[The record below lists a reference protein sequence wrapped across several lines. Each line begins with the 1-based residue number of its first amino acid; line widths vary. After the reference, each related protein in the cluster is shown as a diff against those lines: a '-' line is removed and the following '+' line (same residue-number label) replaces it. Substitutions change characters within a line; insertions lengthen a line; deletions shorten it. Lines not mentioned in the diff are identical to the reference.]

1 MNLREP
7 LFRPPAEADSLIFQA
22 AYGCPHNS
30 CRFCGMYKT
39 VRYEPKAPAEI
50 AAEIRQAGTEYPG
63 TSRVFLADGD
73 IMHLPVEHLRTILAE
88 LNRAFPRLARVNCY
102 ANGSSI
108 LAKTPEEL
116 ADLKRLKLSTLY
128 MGLESG
134 SQRVLDRFGKTEQ
147 ADQMVSAVK
156 RAQENGLK
164 CSVMILI
171 GLGGKELRH
180 EHIACTAAA
189 LNLMKPDLLSA
200 LRFIPIPG
208 LALPDGYTPVTE
220 YEAVEELCG
229 IIDGLELERTVFRA
243 NHTSNPLPLAGRLPH
258 DKQRLLAELTRELSS
273 GMLDRNGPGAM
284 PLYL

>member
-102 ANGSSI
+102 ANEVPF
-108 LAKTPEEL
+108 LP
-116 ADLKRLKLSTLY
+116 
-128 MGLESG
+128 
-134 SQRVLDRFGKTEQ
+134 
-147 ADQMVSAVK
+147 
-156 RAQENGLK
+156 
-164 CSVMILI
+164 
-171 GLGGKELRH
+171 
-180 EHIACTAAA
+180 
-189 LNLMKPDLLSA
+189 KP
-200 LRFIPIPG
+200 RKNWQ
-208 LALPDGYTPVTE
+208 T
-220 YEAVEELCG
+220 
-229 IIDGLELERTVFRA
+229 
-243 NHTSNPLPLAGRLPH
+243 
-258 DKQRLLAELTRELSS
+258 
-273 GMLDRNGPGAM
+273 
-284 PLYL
+284 